1 MLQGTPT
8 SAHFVLER
16 MTPFQWRAV
25 AVCVLLTML
34 DGFDVMAMAFTA
46 PHVSADWQLSGK
58 LLGALFSAGLVGM
71 AVGSLLLAPLADR
84 IGRRALILVCLAILT
99 VGMGASALAGTVW
112 QLGALRAFTG
122 VGIGGMLACVA
133 VTAAEYSTARW
144 RSTATVLQATGYP
157 VGATIGGAIAAVLLQ
172 HWSWP
177 SVFWLGALGSLL
189 CVPLVLACL
198 PESLDFLIA
207 RRPPHAHARFN
218 AVLARMGMP
227 PHPQLPPVQAAGQV
241 QGYAALFVGALRR
254 QSLLIALAFFLLMFG
269 FYFVLSWTPKLLV
282 TAGLSA
288 AQGVTGGVLLNL
300 GGIVG
305 GTLFSWLALRGR
317 LSRLTAGAL
326 VLVAVG
332 MVAFGLSSTVL
343 SWAFATAL
351 LTGAALT
358 AAMGGLYAVAPVV
371 FSAAV
376 RSTGMGW
383 AIGVGR
389 LGAILSPLCAGAL
402 LDAGWS
408 PAMLYLACGV
418 PLLFAAAAVVAMRLP
433 ER

>member
-1 MLQGTPT
+1 M
-8 SAHFVLER
+8 
-16 MTPFQWRAV
+16 
-25 AVCVLLTML
+25 
-34 DGFDVMAMAFTA
+34 
-46 PHVSADWQLSGK
+46 
-58 LLGALFSAGLVGM
+58 
-71 AVGSLLLAPLADR
+71 
-84 IGRRALILVCLAILT
+84 
-99 VGMGASALAGTVW
+99 
-112 QLGALRAFTG
+112 
-122 VGIGGMLACVA
+122 
-133 VTAAEYSTARW
+133 
-144 RSTATVLQATGYP
+144 
-157 VGATIGGAIAAVLLQ
+157 
-172 HWSWP
+172 
-177 SVFWLGALGSLL
+177 
-189 CVPLVLACL
+189 
-198 PESLDFLIA
+198 PESLEFLIA
-207 RRPPHAHARFN
+207 RRPPNAQARFN

-227 PHPQLPPVQAAGQV
+227 PHSQLPLPPAQAAGQV

-254 QSLLIALAFFLLMFG
+254 QSLLIALAFFLLMFA

-288 AQGVTGGVLLNL
+288 GQGVTGGVLLNL

-317 LSRLTAGAL
+317 LSWLTAGAL

-371 FSAAV
+371 FTAAV

-383 AIGVGR
+383 SIGIGR
-389 LGAILSPLCAGAL
+389 LGAIASPLCAGVL